1 MSTILRSARPA
12 VRRTTVMLVPRVA
25 VVPARRLATDA
36 KQHNKQQHDQHHNQQ
51 HNQQKQAPQQQQ
63 QQQQQS
69 ESQEGNIW
77 ATPLKTPLKA
87 AAGEVLTDVVGA
99 AASIKDSVKA
109 KITNSSATEQIR
121 EKAHE
126 LGSKARA
133 AASSASEQLGDI
145 IDPKGAGKGND
156 QRAFSTSS
164 SRSASRD
171 SERAAKDLQDDAT
184 RMKQKVQN
192 RSAQAGIELK
202 EQGQSMM
209 HGVKKTARAV
219 GAAVTDAIDSAASTV
234 TGGEKR
240 DATNDP
246 ELSTSKRPGNVI
258 GGSTDSNLGE
268 GQESVKK
275 SFLDG
280 PQVMPQ
286 GVGKRAKDDEGKP
299 MEQGSPRT

>member
-1 MSTILRSARPA
+1 MSAILRSARPA
-12 VRRTTVMLVPRVA
+12 VRRTTVTLVSRVA

-36 KQHNKQQHDQHHNQQ
+36 KQHNKQQHDQQ
-51 HNQQKQAPQQQQ
+51 HNQQKQASQQQQ
-63 QQQQQS
+63 QQQQQQQP

-99 AASIKDSVKA
+99 AASMKDSVKA
-109 KITNSSATEQIR
+109 KITNSSATEQVR

-126 LGSKARA
+126 LGAKARA

-145 IDPKGAGKGND
+145 IDPKGAGKD
-156 QRAFSTSS
+156 QSNKRAFSTSS
-164 SRSASRD
+164 SRSAARD

-192 RSAQAGIELK
+192 RSAQAGIEMK

-219 GAAVTDAIDSAASTV
+219 GAAVTDAIDSATSAV

-246 ELSTSKRPGNVI
+246 ELSTSKRPGNVV